1 MSVENKVVIVTGA
14 AGGMGKAI
22 ALQLVEEGATVI
34 GIDLTVDALES
45 VQHER
50 LIAKAANVLDD
61 QRIAEIF
68 AEANET
74 YGRIDGL
81 VNALGIAQSASP
93 IEEVTLEQWHR
104 FMDVNATSLFI
115 TCKEAAKYMKQKE
128 QGSII
133 TIASISAVRP
143 RPGLQ
148 SYIASKGAAESFT
161 RAMAIELATHKIR
174 VNTIHPGP
182 ADTNMLGDFT
192 AAGADVEHTKQ
203 TVFRESVPL
212 GELIRPEDI
221 ANAVSYLLSD
231 GAKMVTGATLH
242 VDGGRGL

>member
-1 MSVENKVVIVTGA
+1 MSVENKVIIVTGA

-22 ALQLVEEGATVI
+22 ALQLVEHGATVV
-34 GIDLTVDALES
+34 GIDLNVDSLNDVTS
-45 VQHER
+45 ER
-50 LIAKAANVLDD
+50 FITKASNVLDE
-61 QRIAEIF
+61 QKIADIF
-68 AEANET
+68 AETNEA

-81 VNALGIAQSASP
+81 VNAHGIAQSAAP

-115 TCKEAAKYMKQKE
+115 TCKEAAKYMKPRSE
-128 QGSII
+128 GSII

-161 RAMAIELATHKIR
+161 RAMAIELAPHKIR

-192 AAGADVEHTKQ
+192 AAGADVEKTKQ

-221 ANAVSYLLSD
+221 ANAASYLLSD

>member
-22 ALQLVEEGATVI
+22 ALQLVEQGATVI
-34 GIDLTVDALES
+34 GIDLTVDSLES

-50 LIAKAANVLDD
+50 LTAKAANVLDE
-61 QRIAEIF
+61 QKIAEIF
-68 AEANET
+68 AEVNET

-81 VNALGIAQSASP
+81 VNALGIAQSAAP

-104 FMDVNATSLFI
+104 YMDVNATSLFI
-115 TCKEAAKYMKQKE
+115 TCKEAAKYMKAKR

-161 RAMAIELATHKIR
+161 RAMAIELASHSIR

-182 ADTNMLGDFT
+182 ADTNMLGSFT
-192 AAGADVEHTKQ
+192 AAGADVENTKQ
-203 TVFRESVPL
+203 TIFRNSVPL
-212 GELIRPEDI
+212 GELIQPEDI